1 MKQYNIYSNY
11 DGKHEL
17 CGIIH
22 CEVKDFDLHYRVEI
36 IGDKDRWDFPV
47 DLLGIHRDWGYES
60 QPEIIRWLES
70 RVVPKNRMW
79 LDKILESVGLKEWDL
94 DALLKLNKGK
104 VCDDSFSVEIV
115 EAE

>member
-11 DGKHEL
+11 DGKHDL

-22 CEVKDFDLHYRVEI
+22 CEVRDFDLHYRVEI

-47 DLLGIHRDWGYES
+47 DLLGIHRDWGCES

-79 LDKILESVGLKEWDL
+79 LAKILESVGLKEWDL
-94 DALLKLNKGK
+94 DTLLKLNKGK

-115 EAE
+115 EVE

>member
-11 DGKHEL
+11 NKESDL

-22 CEVKDFDLHYRVEI
+22 CEIKDFDIHYKVEI
-36 IGDKDRWDFPV
+36 IGDQDRWDFPV
-47 DLLGIHRDWGYES
+47 DLLGIHRDWGNES

-79 LDKILESVGLKEWDL
+79 LDKILESVGMHEWNL
-94 DALLKLNKGK
+94 DALLKLNQGR
-104 VCDDSFSVEIV
+104 VSDDKFSVEIV
-115 EAE
+115 EA

>member
-1 MKQYNIYSNY
+1 MKHYNIYNDY

-22 CEVKDFDLHYRVEI
+22 CEIREFEPYYIVEI
-36 IGDKDRWDFPV
+36 VGNKDRYDFPV
-47 DLLGIHRDWGYES
+47 DLLGIHRDWGNES

-79 LDKILESVGLKEWDL
+79 LDKILESVGLHEWDL
-94 DALLKLNKGK
+94 DTLLRLNQGR
-104 VCDDSFSVEIV
+104 VCDDEFSIEIV
-115 EAE
+115 EV